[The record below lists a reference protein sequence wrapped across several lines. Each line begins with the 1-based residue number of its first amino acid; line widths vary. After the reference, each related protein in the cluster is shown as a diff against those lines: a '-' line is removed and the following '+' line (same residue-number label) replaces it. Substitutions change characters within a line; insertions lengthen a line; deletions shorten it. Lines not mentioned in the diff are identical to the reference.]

1 MTIIITAIVIIAIIG
16 IAIMI
21 YNNNIRK
28 KKSDNSMPDTP
39 EQKQEN
45 SSDREIKTIM
55 NSLLSLNILLRKDKD
70 VSEKMIKTI
79 ESVIDDLIMIIPGMM
94 ERYPGETLT
103 YEIKKIGKNHLYKII
118 KEYLDLS
125 LESRENQFAIFEKT
139 IKNLHEIS
147 SRSRNIVEKNE
158 TAEFKTM
165 ANFLAGKF
173 S

>member
-70 VSEKMIKTI
+70 VSEKMIETI
-79 ESVIDDLIMIIPGMM
+79 ESVIDDLIMIIPGMI

-125 LESRENQFAIFEKT
+125 LESRENQFAIFEKI

>member
-1 MTIIITAIVIIAIIG
+1 MTIIMTAIVIIAIIG

-70 VSEKMIKTI
+70 VSEKMIETI
-79 ESVIDDLIMIIPGMM
+79 ESVIDDLIMIIPGMI

>member
-28 KKSDNSMPDTP
+28 EKSDNSMPDTP

-70 VSEKMIKTI
+70 VSEKMIETI